1 MGAAPKPPFLCR
13 LSWPS
18 HTMGL
23 MYKLALFT
31 LCLTVMA
38 LGGGATGLG
47 LVLGV
52 LGFALGALALWMD
65 ALKVLTR

>member
-1 MGAAPKPPFLCR
+1 
-13 LSWPS
+13 
-18 HTMGL
+18 

-52 LGFALGALALWMD
+52 LVSLALFLFR
-65 ALKVLTR
+65 ASRPHIATVGLVPGTEHFRNVLRHKAFSFR

>member
-1 MGAAPKPPFLCR
+1 
-13 LSWPS
+13 
-18 HTMGL
+18 MGL
-23 MYKLALFT
+23 MFKLTLFT

>member
-1 MGAAPKPPFLCR
+1 
-13 LSWPS
+13 
-18 HTMGL
+18 MGL

-52 LGFALGALALWMD
+52 LGFALGALALCMD